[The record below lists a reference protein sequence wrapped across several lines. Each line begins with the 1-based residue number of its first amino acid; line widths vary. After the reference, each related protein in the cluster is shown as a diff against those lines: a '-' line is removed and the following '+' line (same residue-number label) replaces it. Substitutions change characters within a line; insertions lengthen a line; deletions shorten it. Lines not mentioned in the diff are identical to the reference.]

1 MPTSKTRI
9 SVPMSPEI
17 ATAVRI
23 EAQKIGVSESAYCA
37 FIIGQHITAQS
48 QVYNVLNDTLSKS
61 LIEQKEKRIEEIA
74 EIKKLDNE

>member
-17 ATAVRI
+17 ASAVRI
-23 EAQKIGVSESAYCA
+23 EASKIGVSESAYCA

-48 QVYNVLNDTLSKS
+48 QVYGLLNETITKS
-61 LIEQKEKRIEEIA
+61 LLEQQKEKI
-74 EIKKLDNE
+74 KLDTLGDNE

>member
-17 ATAVRI
+17 AAAVRI
-23 EAQKIGVSESAYCA
+23 EATKIGVSESAYCA

-48 QVYNVLNDTLSKS
+48 KVYGLLNDTITKS
-61 LIEQKEKRIEEIA
+61 ILEQKENE
-74 EIKKLDNE
+74 LNVSLGDNE